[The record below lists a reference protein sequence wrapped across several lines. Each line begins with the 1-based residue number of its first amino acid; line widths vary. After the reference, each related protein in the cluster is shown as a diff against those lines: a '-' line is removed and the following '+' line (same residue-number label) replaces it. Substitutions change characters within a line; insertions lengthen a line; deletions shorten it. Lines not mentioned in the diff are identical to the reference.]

1 MKVFYLATRITGA
14 GGVAKVTAQKVNYW
28 IAHWNYEVAICS
40 SNETNATPFYS
51 FDSRVRIFQYTLP
64 TKTIAEVYAYYKSV
78 ATWIKEVKPDVVIC
92 SDNGL
97 KAYLVPW
104 FLSTNIPFVLEIHG
118 DVDLM
123 FQGFSGYW
131 KQKIARFVV
140 QQGIRRFDRLL
151 FLDDKALQQWEHPNK
166 TVIPNCV
173 EGVSIQDIQR
183 KPYTAI
189 AVGRIAREKRYDILL
204 KSWQIVKQQF
214 TDATLCI
221 YGEVEDV
228 GYYDELLKNA
238 CDGVTFQGV
247 TAAISTEIASSMVL
261 VHPSVSEGF
270 GMVLYEAVAVQT
282 PIVAYDTLR
291 GASFLE
297 DIVFWVPEG
306 DIAGFANRI
315 VAAFNG
321 VLWSETHK
329 KELPE
334 ELRPDVVMQQWA
346 SFFASFRL

>member
-28 IAHWNYEVAICS
+28 TAHWNYEVAICS
-40 SNETNATPFYS
+40 SNETNAAPFYS

-64 TKTIAEVYAYYKSV
+64 TKTIAEVYAYYKCV
-78 ATWIKEVKPDVVIC
+78 AAWIKEVNPDVVIC

-97 KAYLVPW
+97 KAYLAPW
-104 FLSTNIPFVLEIHG
+104 FLSTNIPLVLEIHG

-123 FQGFSGYW
+123 FRSFSGYW
-131 KQKIARFVV
+131 RQKLAQFVV
-140 QQGIRRFDRLL
+140 QQSIRRFDRLL
-151 FLDDKALQQWEHPNK
+151 FLNDKALQQWAHPNK
-166 TVIPNCV
+166 MVIPNCV
-173 EGVSIQDIQR
+173 EAVAIQAIQR
-183 KPYTAI
+183 QPYTAI
-189 AVGRIAREKRYDILL
+189 AVGRIAREKRYDVLL
-204 KSWQIVKQQF
+204 KSWRIVRQQF
-214 TDATLCI
+214 PDASLCI
-221 YGEVEDV
+221 YGEVEDPV
-228 GYYDELLKNA
+228 YYDELQESA
-238 CDGVTFQGV
+238 CAGVFFQGV
-247 TAAISTEIASSMVL
+247 TPAISTKIASSTVL
-261 VHPSVSEGF
+261 VHPSISEGF

-297 DIVFWVPEG
+297 DVVFWVPEG

-321 VLWSETHK
+321 MLWSEIHK

-334 ELRPDVVMQQWA
+334 ELRPEVVMPQWA
-346 SFFASFRL
+346 SFFASFR